1 MSENRTSLIAIR
13 KSDTDTRIMSQ
24 TETKKNKTSNVSLVY
39 YIFYSYFILFLFYII
54 LYGFFRFCQK
64 PFAFFGFKY
73 VVFRQSSEH
82 HGQHTP
88 FVDSIHTLCRFNRH
102 RAYRTQQ
109 SRYAN
114 PRNGSHVAGLSYFRR
129 PLILE

>member
-88 FVDSIHTLCRFNRH
+88 FVDSIGIGHTEHNK
-102 RAYRTQQ
+102 AVTQ
-109 SRYAN
+109 
-114 PRNGSHVAGLSYFRR
+114 
-129 PLILE
+129 ILVTALMLLGYPIFGER